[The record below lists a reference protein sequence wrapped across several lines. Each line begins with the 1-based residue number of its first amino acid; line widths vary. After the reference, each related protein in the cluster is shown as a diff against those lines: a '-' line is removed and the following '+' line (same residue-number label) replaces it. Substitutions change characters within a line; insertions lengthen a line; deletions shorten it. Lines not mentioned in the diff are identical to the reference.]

1 MSNGPMNFNEF
12 GGLNSGSLRTVNEA
26 LVLNLIRERQPVSRV
41 AIARTTGLKE
51 STISSIVR
59 ELLEQNLIEET
70 EFGDSAGGRRPQMLD
85 LKRNRSRTIGVD
97 LGCQRTIIGV
107 SDFSGELVGQRSIPT
122 SADPAVF
129 LGELAGAIER
139 AIEDFV
145 PAEMPIEGIGFGMPG
160 LMDRE
165 EGRIIYSA
173 NLDWH
178 DVEVGAYMRQRFSYD
193 LLFEDNVRCAGLA
206 EVWFGSLNDLKHGSA
221 VVLVVDEG
229 IGCALIIDGHLYRGA
244 TLGAGQAGHISI
256 DRDGPECR
264 CGNRGCWEVMASH
277 EATLARYNQDA
288 KTKADS
294 LPQLIDRM
302 RGGDSAAASAL
313 KQTARYLG
321 DGIAVLANLLNP
333 ELMILEGP
341 LTEAWAEIEPEI
353 QTVLK
358 QRTLKGNRESLILRP
373 SPIRKNTTL
382 SGAISLALCRN
393 FAVARVGSSIPARTL
408 QSLANTT
415 Y

>member
-1 MSNGPMNFNEF
+1 MNFNEF

-26 LVLNLIRERQPVSRV
+26 LVLNLIRERQPISRV

-70 EFGDSAGGRRPQMLD
+70 EFGDSGGGRRPLMLD

-97 LGCQRTIIGV
+97 LGCHRTIIGV

-122 SADPAVF
+122 TPEPAIF
-129 LGELAGAIER
+129 LKELADAIELTI
-139 AIEDFV
+139 ADYV
-145 PAEMPIEGIGFGMPG
+145 PEGMPIEGIGFGMPG
-160 LMDRE
+160 LMDRD

-178 DVEVGAYMRQRFSYD
+178 NVEVGAYMRQRFRYD

-206 EVWFGSLNDLKHGSA
+206 EVWFGSLNDLVTGTA
-221 VVLVVDEG
+221 IVLVVDEG

-244 TLGAGQAGHISI
+244 TLGAGQAGHVSI
-256 DRDGPECR
+256 DRNGPVCR
-264 CGNRGCWEVMASH
+264 CGNQGCWETLACND
-277 EATLARYNQDA
+277 ATLARYNKEA
-288 KTKADS
+288 KTHLQSISA
-294 LPQLIDRM
+294 LIDRM
-302 RGGDSAAASAL
+302 HEGDDVAARAI

-321 DGIAVLANLLNP
+321 DGISVLANLLNP
-333 ELMILEGP
+333 ELLILDGD
-341 LTEAWAEIEPEI
+341 LTAAWSAIEPEI
-353 QTVLK
+353 RAVLG
-358 QRTLKGNRESLILRP
+358 QRALKENRESLILRP

-382 SGAISLALCRN
+382 LGAVSLALCRN
-393 FAVARVGSSIPARTL
+393 FAVARVGNSVPTRTP
-408 QSLANTT
+408 QSLANTNN
-415 Y
+415 